1 MEINR
6 ELLYDFLVRSLY
18 PVNLKNLSLSNK
30 NLFSKCEPIRSSLRI
45 SLQLLNKFLTKNLIF
60 LCSESA
66 VELIKSLKSVHKVLV
81 TIECLE
87 NVCQCFL
94 VNVSFST
101 SNFNEVLYMNL
112 IHFHPMFH
120 FYTPWKHQKTVG
132 LLIFAGGIEVKHWL
146 KMG

>member
-45 SLQLLNKFLTKNLIF
+45 SLQLLNKFLTKNFIF

-120 FYTPWKHQKTVG
+120 FYTP
-132 LLIFAGGIEVKHWL
+132 
-146 KMG
+146 